1 MWSLIKAI
9 KDQNSFNPGQKDEY
23 TGTNVSFKDVGG
35 CEKAKTAIRQ
45 RLDYLKRPGHYR
57 KLGVKMQQGV
67 LLFGKPG
74 TGKTLM
80 AKAAATEANIPF
92 LYASGSEFVNKYVG

>member
-35 CEKAKTAIRQ
+35 CEKAKTAIR
-45 RLDYLKRPGHYR
+45 
-57 KLGVKMQQGV
+57 
-67 LLFGKPG
+67 
-74 TGKTLM
+74 
-80 AKAAATEANIPF
+80 
-92 LYASGSEFVNKYVG
+92 

>member
-1 MWSLIKAI
+1 
-9 KDQNSFNPGQKDEY
+9 
-23 TGTNVSFKDVGG
+23 
-35 CEKAKTAIRQ
+35 
-45 RLDYLKRPGHYR
+45 
-57 KLGVKMQQGV
+57 MQQGV

-92 LYASGSEFVNKYVG
+92 LYASGSEFVNKYVGQGAKNVRDLFQQARNTVKNKGSCIIFIDEIDAVGYRRKSARNDMI